1 MNTPHWITNDPAA
14 AKALK
19 AADKAHDKARAFA
32 AHLPLADKIIA
43 YREAKEARAAAYD
56 KLR

>member
-1 MNTPHWITNDPAA
+1 MQTPHWITNDPAA

-19 AADKAHDKARAFA
+19 AADKAHDKARALA
-32 AHLPLADKIIA
+32 ANLPLADKIIA
-43 YREAKEARAAAYD
+43 YRAAKDARAAAYD